1 MSLTG
6 SCLCGAVRFELS
18 EPPDSASY
26 CHCTRCQ
33 KRTGGAVSAQARIA
47 PDAFRWIAGEEH
59 VRVWDP
65 PDQGWAKG
73 FCALC
78 GSHLFSRPQ
87 DEDLPRSLRMSAFD
101 TDPGVRP
108 AFRQFVAYAAPWEPI
123 PEDGL
128 PRFDESGGGHK

>member
-33 KRTGGAVSAQARIA
+33 KRTGGAVSAQVRLV
-47 PDAFRWIAGEEH
+47 PGSFRWTAGEEH
-59 VRVWDP
+59 LRVWDP
-65 PDQGWAKG
+65 PDNGWAKG
-73 FCALC
+73 FCGLC
-78 GSHLFSRPQ
+78 GSQLFSRPQ
-87 DEDLPRSLRMSAFD
+87 DEELPRSIRMSAFD
-101 TDPGVRP
+101 SDPGVRP
-108 AFRQFVAYAAPWEPI
+108 QFHQFVAYAATWEPI
-123 PEDGL
+123 PDDGL